1 MIEATA
7 SGSSTEDAHTAE
19 SNNTELK
26 RVIEARIVMGY
37 RAESLSETR
46 AVLVVNGRK
55 RMFGLRGGDE
65 KRTEVTINDQGR
77 AITRNL

>member
-1 MIEATA
+1 MIEAPT
-7 SGSSTEDAHTAE
+7 SGTSTEDAPTVE
-19 SNNTELK
+19 SNNAELK
-26 RVIEARIVMGY
+26 RVIEARVVMGY
-37 RAESLSETR
+37 RVESLSETR

-55 RMFGLRGGDE
+55 RMFGMRGGDE

>member
-1 MIEATA
+1 MIEAPT
-7 SGSSTEDAHTAE
+7 SGSSTEDVSTTE
-19 SNNTELK
+19 SNNVELK
-26 RVIEARIVMGY
+26 RVIEARVLMGY
-37 RAESLSETR
+37 RVESLSETR

-65 KRTEVTINDQGR
+65 KRTEVTINDEGR

>member
-1 MIEATA
+1 MIDAPT
-7 SGSSTEDAHTAE
+7 SGSSTEDVPTTDSDNA
-19 SNNTELK
+19 ELK
-26 RVIEARIVMGY
+26 RVIEARVLMGY
-37 RAESLSETR
+37 RVESLSETR
-46 AVLVVNGRK
+46 AILVVNGRK